1 MKFIIKQR
9 GVEVIAEGGSRG
21 TMVSMYFN
29 GELIDRLPVNTN
41 DLAEAAK
48 GIMSGAMA
56 MLITRNQAG

>member
-9 GVEVIAEGGSRG
+9 GVEVIAEGGPRG

-56 MLITRNQAG
+56 MLITRNQAV